1 MPKITEKQISNINKQ
16 CRNNWELDV
25 QYFLFYG
32 EKTLVKQ
39 IALDNQNYLEFTLH
53 FNHKNQVSLHI
64 SKFYHKE
71 NENYASTSGL
81 GKSKILD
88 TAVVKRKNANK
99 LIEFTKM
106 LTDDKLIEINK
117 NTEVTKSNGLI
128 LQSEEF

>member
-39 IALDNQNYLEFTLH
+39 ISLDNQNYLEFTLR

-88 TAVVKRKNANK
+88 IAVVKRKNVNK

-117 NTEVTKSNGLI
+117 NTEVSKSNGLI